1 MFNINKKICFKI
13 ISVLILFVL
22 SFEVLKYNC
31 EKLDFAIDS
40 YGEATFVLKSKIHKN
55 MLYVDVLGPL
65 VKHPIK
71 QNFNDSDIEV
81 IVQDKD
87 GVTIASTIVPHNQ
100 IYYQPNENISFHAS
114 VNNINWYDK
123 FKGLS
128 ISLVVPA
135 KYALEPYISNNLSN
149 LCGYKSRNLE
159 YSLDE
164 FTNIMELIAKKQPK
178 TKEEFYK
185 IIEQQPNSDLYK
197 KYISFE
203 GSNPWKAI
211 LEYDDLNV
219 SYNEIQHIQSMGGY
233 CLINNIRRDTLVT
246 SLKILNDLGIK
257 SQSDLNEV
265 EKVLHDSRYYN
276 GRNMQSK
283 SKWLDKMNEVA
294 PKYYSYQNSY
304 LYIEPAPLA
313 YKHSYI
319 LLEYSDKLKKVM
331 PVFVYNKHERQKLY
345 QICKKDQKEDSLYIC
360 DRP

>member
-1 MFNINKKICFKI
+1 MF
-13 ISVLILFVL
+13 
-22 SFEVLKYNC
+22 SFELLKYNC

-87 GVTIASTIVPHNQ
+87 GVTIASTIVPYNQ

-123 FKGLS
+123 FKGIS

-159 YSLDE
+159 HSLDE

-185 IIEQQPNSDLYK
+185 IIEQQPNSELFKRYL
-197 KYISFE
+197 SFE
-203 GSNPWKAI
+203 ESNEYKAI
-211 LEYDDLNV
+211 LEYDDLNY
-219 SYNEIQHIQSMGGY
+219 SYDEIQHIQSMGGY
-233 CLINNIRRDTLVT
+233 CLINNIRRDGLVT
-246 SLKILNDLGIK
+246 DLKILNDLGIK

-265 EKVLHDSRYYN
+265 EKVLNDSQYYN
-276 GRNMQSK
+276 GNIQSK

-304 LYIEPAPLA
+304 LYQEPAPLM

-331 PVFVYNKHERQKLY
+331 PVFVYNKRERQKLY
-345 QICKKDQKEDSLYIC
+345 QICKKDQKEDSLCIC
-360 DRP
+360 DKP

>member
-1 MFNINKKICFKI
+1 MFNIDKKMCFKI
-13 ISVLILFVL
+13 IGGLILFL
-22 SFEVLKYNC
+22 FSFEVLKYNC

-55 MLYVDVLGPL
+55 MLYIDVLGPL

-87 GVTIASTIVPHNQ
+87 GVTIANTIVPYNQ

-135 KYALEPYISNNLSN
+135 KYVLEPYISNNLSN
-149 LCGYKSRNLE
+149 LCGYKSRYLE
-159 YSLDE
+159 HSLDE

-185 IIEQQPNSDLYK
+185 IIEQQPNSELFKRYL
-197 KYISFE
+197 SFE
-203 GSNPWKAI
+203 ESNEYKAI
-211 LEYDDLNV
+211 LEYDDLNY

-233 CLINNIRRDTLVT
+233 CLINNIRRDELVT

-265 EKVLHDSRYYN
+265 EKVLNDSRYYK
-276 GRNMQSK
+276 GRNMQQK
-283 SKWLDKMNEVA
+283 SKWLDKINEVA
-294 PKYYSYQNSY
+294 QKYHQ
-304 LYIEPAPLA
+304 IPDPLMD
-313 YKHSYI
+313 KHSYI
-319 LLEYSDKLKKVM
+319 LYEYSNKLKKVM
-331 PVFVYNKHERQKLY
+331 PVFVYNKRERQKLY
-345 QICKKDQKEDSLYIC
+345 QICKKDQKEDSLCIC
-360 DRP
+360 DKP